1 MALGAHMISNFYPT
15 YDRMKQS
22 IKAVAAVA
30 FAAFVLTG
38 CVTQD
43 PRLTETL
50 KGVQVA
56 AVQVEATP
64 DVATGAPMLNNM
76 TPQQQVALVVSS
88 LQNVATRELK
98 GYPGGKKPVRLV
110 ITLQSADLA
119 SMQGRVLLSSDS
131 YISGTV
137 RLEDITTGQL
147 VAQNPQIRGENTA
160 VKGGDLGGMAIALA
174 VNAMMTKS
182 QDQLAEKLAIDFT
195 KNIKT
200 WLTPKK

>member
-1 MALGAHMISNFYPT
+1 MALGAHINTNFRLNYL
-15 YDRMKQS
+15 RLKQS
-22 IKAVAAVA
+22 FKAVVAVA
-30 FAAFVLTG
+30 FTALVLTG

-56 AVQVEATP
+56 AVQVEANP

-76 TPQQQVALVVSS
+76 TPQQQVALVVST
-88 LQNVATRELK
+88 LHNVASRELK

-137 RLEDITTGQL
+137 RLEDIATGQL

-160 VKGGDLGGMAIALA
+160 MKGGDLGGMAIALA
-174 VNAMMTKS
+174 VNAMMTSS
-182 QDQLAEKLAIDFT
+182 QEQLAEKLAVNFT